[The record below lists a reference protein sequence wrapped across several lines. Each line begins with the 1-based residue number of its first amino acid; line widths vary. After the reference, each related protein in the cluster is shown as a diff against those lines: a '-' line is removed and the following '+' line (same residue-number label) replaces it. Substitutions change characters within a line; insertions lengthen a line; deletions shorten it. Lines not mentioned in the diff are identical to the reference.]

1 MPVVVKKVSSRR
13 EMRTFISFAYN
24 LYRNHPCYVPNLLSD
39 DAATLD
45 RKKNHAFEFCEA
57 DYFLAYKDGKVAGRV
72 AAIINHK
79 ANEAWNVRQVRFGWI
94 DFIEDIE
101 VLEALLKTVSD
112 WGRERGM
119 TDIAGPLGFT
129 DFDPEGML
137 VGGFDKMGTM
147 ITIYNYEYYPA
158 FFERLGYHKE
168 VDWVEYLI
176 RLPESLPERFEKMAN
191 MVMEKNR
198 LKIRHLTMSDIRK
211 EKYGHK
217 MFRLINECYKDLYGY
232 SMLTEKQM
240 DQYVSQYLTF
250 IDLRMVTFIENL
262 EGELV
267 ACGITLPS
275 LAMALKKARG
285 RLFPFGWLHL
295 LNALYVNRPDTLDLL
310 LVAAKPEYRSKG
322 LNSVMFYDLIPSL
335 IKLGFKYAESNPELE
350 TNLKVQTLWSTFD
363 SQIHKRRRVYA
374 KSLETDSP
382 EA

>member
-1 MPVVVKKVSSRR
+1 MPVLVKKVSSRR

-24 LYRNHPCYVPNLLSD
+24 LYKNHPCYVPNLLSD

-137 VGGFDKMGTM
+137 VDGFDKMGTM

-285 RLFPFGWLHL
+285 RLFPFGWMHL

-363 SQIHKRRRVYA
+363 SQIHKRRRVYT

>member
-24 LYRNHPCYVPNLLSD
+24 LYKNHPCYVPNLLSD

>member
-24 LYRNHPCYVPNLLSD
+24 LYKNHPCYVPNLLSD

-72 AAIINHK
+72 VAIINHK

-137 VGGFDKMGTM
+137 VDGFDKMGTM

-374 KSLETDSP
+374 KSLEPDSP

>member
-24 LYRNHPCYVPNLLSD
+24 LYKNHPCYVPNLLSD

-137 VGGFDKMGTM
+137 VDGFDKMGTM

-374 KSLETDSP
+374 KSLEPDSP

>member
-24 LYRNHPCYVPNLLSD
+24 LYKNHPCYVPNLLSD
-39 DAATLD
+39 DASTLD

-137 VGGFDKMGTM
+137 VDGFDKMGTM

-374 KSLETDSP
+374 KSLEADSP

>member
-24 LYRNHPCYVPNLLSD
+24 LYKNHPCYVPNLLSD

-137 VGGFDKMGTM
+137 VDGFDKMGTM

-285 RLFPFGWLHL
+285 RLFPFGWMHL

>member
-24 LYRNHPCYVPNLLSD
+24 LYKNHPCYVPNLLSD
-39 DAATLD
+39 DASTLD

-137 VGGFDKMGTM
+137 VDGFDKMGTM

-374 KSLETDSP
+374 KSLEPDSP

>member
-24 LYRNHPCYVPNLLSD
+24 LYKNHPCYVPNLLSD

-112 WGRERGM
+112 WGRKRGM

-137 VGGFDKMGTM
+137 VDGFDKMGTM

>member
-1 MPVVVKKVSSRR
+1 MPVVVKKVTSRR

-24 LYRNHPCYVPNLLSD
+24 LYKNHPCYVPNLLSD

-137 VGGFDKMGTM
+137 VDGFDKMGTM

-374 KSLETDSP
+374 KSLEPDSP

>member
-24 LYRNHPCYVPNLLSD
+24 LYKNHPCYVPNLLSD

-94 DFIEDIE
+94 DFIFFFE

-137 VGGFDKMGTM
+137 VDGFDKMGTM

-285 RLFPFGWLHL
+285 RLFPLGWLHL

-374 KSLETDSP
+374 KSLELDSP

>member
-24 LYRNHPCYVPNLLSD
+24 LYKNHPCYVPNLLSD

-137 VGGFDKMGTM
+137 VDGFDKMGTM

-363 SQIHKRRRVYA
+363 SQIHKRRRVYT

>member
-24 LYRNHPCYVPNLLSD
+24 LYKNHPCYVPNLLSD

-137 VGGFDKMGTM
+137 VDGFDKMGTM

-285 RLFPFGWLHL
+285 RLFPFGWMHL

-374 KSLETDSP
+374 KSLEPDSP

>member
-24 LYRNHPCYVPNLLSD
+24 LYKNHPCYVPNLLSD

-137 VGGFDKMGTM
+137 VDGFDKMGTM

-285 RLFPFGWLHL
+285 RLFPFGWMHL

-363 SQIHKRRRVYA
+363 SQIHKRRRVYT

>member
-24 LYRNHPCYVPNLLSD
+24 LYKNHPCYVPNLLSD

-137 VGGFDKMGTM
+137 VDGFDKMGTM

-374 KSLETDSP
+374 QSLELDSP

>member
-24 LYRNHPCYVPNLLSD
+24 LYKNHPCYVPNLLSD

-79 ANEAWNVRQVRFGWI
+79 ANEAWSVRQVRFGWI

-137 VGGFDKMGTM
+137 VDGFDKMGTM

-285 RLFPFGWLHL
+285 RLFPFGWMHL

>member
-24 LYRNHPCYVPNLLSD
+24 LYKNHPCYVPNLLSD

-137 VGGFDKMGTM
+137 VDGFDKMGTM

-374 KSLETDSP
+374 KSLEADSP

>member
-1 MPVVVKKVSSRR
+1 MPVVVKKVSSSR

-24 LYRNHPCYVPNLLSD
+24 LYKNHPCYVPNLLSD

-79 ANEAWNVRQVRFGWI
+79 ANEAWNVRQARFGWI

-137 VGGFDKMGTM
+137 VDGFDKMGTM

-363 SQIHKRRRVYA
+363 SQIHKRRRVYT

>member
-24 LYRNHPCYVPNLLSD
+24 LYKNHPCYVPNLLSD

-137 VGGFDKMGTM
+137 VDGFDKMGTM

-240 DQYVSQYLTF
+240 DQYVSQYMTF

-285 RLFPFGWLHL
+285 RLFPFGWMHL

-374 KSLETDSP
+374 KSLETDNP

>member
-1 MPVVVKKVSSRR
+1 MPVLVKKVSSRR

-24 LYRNHPCYVPNLLSD
+24 LYKNHPCYVPNLLSD

-137 VGGFDKMGTM
+137 VDGFDKMGTM

-285 RLFPFGWLHL
+285 RLFPFGWMHL

>member
-24 LYRNHPCYVPNLLSD
+24 LYKNHPCYVPNLLSD

-137 VGGFDKMGTM
+137 VDGFDKMGTM

>member
-1 MPVVVKKVSSRR
+1 MPVLVKKVSSRR

-24 LYRNHPCYVPNLLSD
+24 LYKNHPCYVPNLLSD

-137 VGGFDKMGTM
+137 VDGFDKMGTM

-363 SQIHKRRRVYA
+363 SQIHKRRRVYT

>member
-24 LYRNHPCYVPNLLSD
+24 LYKNHPCYVPNLLSD
-39 DAATLD
+39 DASTLD

-137 VGGFDKMGTM
+137 VDGFDKMGTM

>member
-24 LYRNHPCYVPNLLSD
+24 LYKNHPCYVPNLLSD

-137 VGGFDKMGTM
+137 VDGFDKMGTM

-198 LKIRHLTMSDIRK
+198 LKIRHLTMSNIRK

-285 RLFPFGWLHL
+285 RLFPFGWMHL

>member
-24 LYRNHPCYVPNLLSD
+24 LYKNHPCYVPNLLSD

-137 VGGFDKMGTM
+137 VDGFDKMGTM

-232 SMLTEKQM
+232 SMLT
-240 DQYVSQYLTF
+240 
-250 IDLRMVTFIENL
+250 
-262 EGELV
+262 
-267 ACGITLPS
+267 
-275 LAMALKKARG
+275 
-285 RLFPFGWLHL
+285 
-295 LNALYVNRPDTLDLL
+295 
-310 LVAAKPEYRSKG
+310 
-322 LNSVMFYDLIPSL
+322 
-335 IKLGFKYAESNPELE
+335 
-350 TNLKVQTLWSTFD
+350 
-363 SQIHKRRRVYA
+363 
-374 KSLETDSP
+374 
-382 EA
+382 

>member
-24 LYRNHPCYVPNLLSD
+24 LYKNHPCYVPNLLSD
-39 DAATLD
+39 DASTLD

-137 VGGFDKMGTM
+137 VDGFDKMGTM

-211 EKYGHK
+211 ENYGHK

>member
-24 LYRNHPCYVPNLLSD
+24 LYKNHPCYVPNLLSD

-72 AAIINHK
+72 VAIINHK

-137 VGGFDKMGTM
+137 VDGFDKMGTM

-275 LAMALKKARG
+275 LALALKKARG

-374 KSLETDSP
+374 KSLEPDSP

>member
-1 MPVVVKKVSSRR
+1 MPVSVKKVSSSR
-13 EMRTFISFAYN
+13 EMRTFVKFACR

-45 RKKNHAFEFCEA
+45 RRKNHAFEFCEA

-79 ANEAWNVRQVRFGWI
+79 ANQAWNVRQVRFGWI

-101 VLEALLKTVSD
+101 VLEALLGAVSD

-137 VGGFDKMGTM
+137 VEGFDKMGTM

-158 FFERLGYHKE
+158 FFEKLGYHKE

-176 RLPESLPERFEKMAN
+176 RLPEALPERFGKMARL
-191 MVMEKNR
+191 VLEKNHLR
-198 LKIRHLTMSDIRK
+198 IRKLTMSDVRK

-217 MFRLINECYKDLYGY
+217 MFNLINECYKDLYGY
-232 SMLTEKQM
+232 SLLTEKQM
-240 DQYVSQYLTF
+240 DQYVRQYLTF
-250 IDLRMVTFIENL
+250 IDLRMVTFIENE

-275 LAMALKKARG
+275 LAEALRKAHG
-285 RLFPFGWLHL
+285 KLFPFGWYHL
-295 LNALYVNRPDTLDLL
+295 LKALYFKRSDILDLL

-335 IKLGFKYAESNPELE
+335 IGLGFKYAESNPELE

-363 SQIHKRRRVYA
+363 SKIHKRRRVYA
-374 KSLETDSP
+374 KSLETDP
-382 EA
+382 A

>member
-24 LYRNHPCYVPNLLSD
+24 LYKNHPCYVPNLLSD

-137 VGGFDKMGTM
+137 VDGFDKMGTM

-250 IDLRMVTFIENL
+250 INTWMENKGMESIAQFKGMLNVHDLNGINTFER
-262 EGELV
+262 
-267 ACGITLPS
+267 TQF
-275 LAMALKKARG
+275 LKY
-285 RLFPFGWLHL
+285 FSSH
-295 LNALYVNRPDTLDLL
+295 
-310 LVAAKPEYRSKG
+310 
-322 LNSVMFYDLIPSL
+322 
-335 IKLGFKYAESNPELE
+335 
-350 TNLKVQTLWSTFD
+350 
-363 SQIHKRRRVYA
+363 
-374 KSLETDSP
+374 

>member
-24 LYRNHPCYVPNLLSD
+24 LYKNHPCYVPNLLSD

-72 AAIINHK
+72 ASIINHK

-137 VGGFDKMGTM
+137 VDGFDKMGTM

-285 RLFPFGWLHL
+285 RLFPFGWMHL

>member
-24 LYRNHPCYVPNLLSD
+24 LYKNHPCYVPNLLSD

-72 AAIINHK
+72 AAMINHK
-79 ANEAWNVRQVRFGWI
+79 TNEAWNVRQVRFGWI

-137 VGGFDKMGTM
+137 VDGFDKMGTM

-198 LKIRHLTMSDIRK
+198 LRIRHLTMSDIRK

-374 KSLETDSP
+374 KSLEPDSP

>member
-24 LYRNHPCYVPNLLSD
+24 LYKNHPCYVPNLLSD

-137 VGGFDKMGTM
+137 VDGFDKMGTM

-198 LKIRHLTMSDIRK
+198 LRIRHLTMSDIRK

-275 LAMALKKARG
+275 LAMALKKARK

-374 KSLETDSP
+374 KSLEPDSP